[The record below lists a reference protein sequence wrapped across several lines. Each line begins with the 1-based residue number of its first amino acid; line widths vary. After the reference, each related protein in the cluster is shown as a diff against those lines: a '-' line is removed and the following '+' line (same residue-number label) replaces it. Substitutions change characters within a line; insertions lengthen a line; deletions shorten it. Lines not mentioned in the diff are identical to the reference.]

1 MQKNPEVKTQMFAHI
16 AEWQSTGQ
24 TQKAYCIDHRIPYH
38 VFHYWFKVY
47 RDQHSVNQQ
56 PASAFVKLKVASSSN
71 TTYAELVLPDGKR
84 LLFHQP
90 VASGYLKALIG

>member
-1 MQKNPEVKTQMFAHI
+1 MQKNPEVRGQMLAHI
-16 AEWQSTGQ
+16 AQWQGSGQ

-56 PASAFVKLKVASSSN
+56 PASPFVKLKVAASS
-71 TTYAELVLPDGKR
+71 TYAELILPDGKR

-90 VASGYLKALIG
+90 VASEYLKALIG